1 MLDKK
6 DKEDKDNASIS
17 SQRSDGEKGVL
28 IPESYHKPQQKK
40 KFKWQ
45 IGHDDSPPEIYN
57 MTLYLTVFVYGLCGA
72 ARGYDEGNIS
82 GNISLP
88 SFQTRFGLNDK
99 SKSANELA
107 DLKSNITSMVQLGSI
122 GGSILAM
129 YTVDRLGR
137 IRALQ
142 AVCVLWIVATAI
154 QISSTSVG
162 QLYAGRLLEGL
173 AIGQTTTIGPS
184 MSEIAPSRIR
194 GLCVSIFSGAV
205 YFGIMLGYF
214 ANWGTALHISNT
226 SDAQWRITLC
236 LKIILAG
243 LIFIFSFLFCVES
256 PRWLLKVNRAD
267 EAIEKLSKLRHLPP
281 DHPYVVA
288 EISDI
293 NEQVLSEKEATRDTN
308 IFQKFKD
315 IIMVKSLRYRFFVV
329 CAMAQILGQWSGA
342 NAVTIYASQLFSFAG
357 VVGTDQLKMSA
368 ILGVV
373 KFVSAYLSAFLFI
386 DFLGRRK
393 ALYIG
398 LSLQLITILYF
409 AIFMTIVPE
418 ASNANAVLSP
428 SQKKAAQGALAA
440 IFLSGTGWTMG
451 YNNIQYLLGS
461 ELFPL
466 KIRSFAQSL
475 VMVLHFANQYGNSK
489 ALPLMIITMTNYGVF
504 YFFVGIMVI
513 GLIWC
518 WFFVPEV
525 AGRSLESM
533 EDIFNLPW
541 YLIGRKGAE
550 LCPDYS
556 EINKISHTDSRGNTY
571 VDHVHYNIDES
582 KVKQEF
588 IENAEKEPATSSS
601 KLLEP
606 SESV

>member
-1 MLDKK
+1 
-6 DKEDKDNASIS
+6 
-17 SQRSDGEKGVL
+17 
-28 IPESYHKPQQKK
+28 
-40 KFKWQ
+40 
-45 IGHDDSPPEIYN
+45 
-57 MTLYLTVFVYGLCGA
+57 MTLYLAVFVYGLCGA
-72 ARGYDEGNIS
+72 ARGFDEGNIS

-88 SFQTRFGLNDK
+88 SFQTRFGLNDPTK
-99 SKSANELA
+99 TPNQLA

-129 YTVDRLGR
+129 YTVDKLGR
-137 IRALQ
+137 VRALQ
-142 AVCVLWIVATAI
+142 AVCILWVVAAAI
-154 QISSTSVG
+154 QISSSSVG

-214 ANWGTALHISNT
+214 VNYGCVLTVPND
-226 SDAQWRITLC
+226 SDRQWRITIS

-243 LIFIFSFLFCVES
+243 LIFILSFLFLIES
-256 PRWLLKVNRAD
+256 PRWLLKVNRAE
-267 EAIEKLSKLRHLPP
+267 EAVEKLSKLRHLPP
-281 DHPYVVA
+281 DHPYIVA

-293 NEQVLSEKEATRDTN
+293 NEQVLAEREATHGYNVFR
-308 IFQKFKD
+308 KLKD
-315 IIMVKSLRYRFFVV
+315 IIMVKSLRYRFFVL

-373 KFVSAYLSAFLFI
+373 KFVSAYISAFFFI

-398 LSLQLITILYF
+398 LTLQLFTILYF

-418 ASNANAVLSP
+418 ASNATAVLTS
-428 SQKKAAQGALAA
+428 SQKAAAKGALAA
-440 IFLSGTGWTMG
+440 IFLSGTGWTFG
-451 YNNIQYLLGS
+451 WNNIQYLLGS

-489 ALPLMIITMTNYGVF
+489 ALPVMILAMTNYGVF

-513 GLIWC
+513 GLFWC
-518 WFFVPEV
+518 WFFLPEV

-533 EDIFNLPW
+533 EEIFNLPW
-541 YLIGRKGAE
+541 YVIGRKGPE

-571 VDHVHYNIDES
+571 VDHVHYNVDIS
-582 KVKQEF
+582 KVNQEF
-588 IENAEKEPATSSS
+588 IEDIELKQGKSDGHLFQSSS
-601 KLLEP
+601 NDQLLQSTSNDGLLER
-606 SESV
+606 ES